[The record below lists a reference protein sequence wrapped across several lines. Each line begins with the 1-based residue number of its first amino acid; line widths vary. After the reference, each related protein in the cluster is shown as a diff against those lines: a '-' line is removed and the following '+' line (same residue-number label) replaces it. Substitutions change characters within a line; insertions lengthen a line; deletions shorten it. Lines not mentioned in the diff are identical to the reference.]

1 MMFAKVTVDDIRQ
14 FEKQYRDSDEEKSDL
29 KKAYLEGE
37 GDMDHILDTG
47 EFLFNFFLGC
57 VWGGG
62 VRGGLL
68 KLIL

>member
-47 EFLFNFFLGC
+47 EFLFKFFLG
-57 VWGGG
+57 VGG
-62 VRGGLL
+62 RGGLL
-68 KLIL
+68 KLIF